1 MPGVLRCAVLCCAV
15 QELLEALKHVGDI
28 EHYVAV
34 LKREAAA
41 LDRVLGQ
48 LDPSDPQSPATAAA
62 AAASTS
68 QQQPASLAP
77 AIRPPQEAAAA
88 SEAAAIAAGGSAAA
102 AAEGSKQEGEEQ
114 VQHEQEEQQ
123 QRQGA
128 PEDPSAGRVQ
138 LPVSSRASR

>member
-1 MPGVLRCAVLCCAV
+1 MCLGLFTGPVCCVMLCL

-48 LDPSDPQSPATAAA
+48 VTPVLPLPAQQTPASTEQQDLHTTSATAAA
-62 AAASTS
+62 AAEEAVGAESEAVT
-68 QQQPASLAP
+68 QQQ
-77 AIRPPQEAAAA
+77 
-88 SEAAAIAAGGSAAA
+88 
-102 AAEGSKQEGEEQ
+102 
-114 VQHEQEEQQ
+114 QEENKATAQTSLKASVAQPDQQ
-123 QRQGA
+123 DQQ
-128 PEDPSAGRVQ
+128 DDSVQ

>member
-77 AIRPPQEAAAA
+77 AIGSQQEAAA
-88 SEAAAIAAGGSAAA
+88 IVAGGSAAAA

>member
-1 MPGVLRCAVLCCAV
+1 VLWRTVLCCAV
-15 QELLEALKHVGDI
+15 QELLEALKHAGDI

-48 LDPSDPQSPATAAA
+48 LHPSEPLSPATSAAA

-77 AIRPPQEAAAA
+77 AIGSQQEAAAA
-88 SEAAAIAAGGSAAA
+88 SEAAATAAGGSAVA

-114 VQHEQEEQQ
+114 HEQEEQQ
-123 QRQGA
+123 QRQQLQGA
-128 PEDPSAGRVQ
+128 PEGPSAESVQ